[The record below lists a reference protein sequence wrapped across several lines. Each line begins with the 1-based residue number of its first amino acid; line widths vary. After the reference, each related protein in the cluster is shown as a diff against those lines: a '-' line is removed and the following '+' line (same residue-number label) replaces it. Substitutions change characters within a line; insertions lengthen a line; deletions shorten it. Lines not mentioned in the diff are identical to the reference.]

1 MGAMADPANSRSEG
15 LPSEGPGTRTGAEIW
30 VRRIVV
36 VLVVVVLALIVY
48 GLLAA
53 ALPRWWAQR
62 VGRQVDGR
70 MTVGIFWGLFYGFVF
85 SFLPVLVAWQAR
97 RPSLKWPWKIG
108 VVLLAVLLAAPNWLT
123 LAISLGDNSASDAGW
138 ITLVNEAPGFQWAT
152 LFGAVAGVV
161 AALALIF
168 VVAAARRRKTQVSR
182 LEGQLA
188 ERDAATRAGTAE
200 LNTEHREE
208 PPHA

>member
-1 MGAMADPANSRSEG
+1 MGAMADPANSRSPG

-36 VLVVVVLALIVY
+36 VLVLVVAALVVY

-62 VGRQVDGR
+62 VGNQVDGR
-70 MTVGIFWGLFYGFVF
+70 MTVGIFWGVFYGFIF
-85 SFLPVLVAWQAR
+85 SFLPVLVVWQVR
-97 RPSLKWPWKIG
+97 RPFLKWPWKVG
-108 VVLLAVLLAAPNWLT
+108 VFLVALLLAAPNWLT

-152 LFGAVAGVV
+152 FFGALVGVL
-161 AALALIF
+161 ASFALI
-168 VVAAARRRKTQVSR
+168 ATITAARRRKSKVSELR
-182 LEGQLA
+182 GQLA

-200 LNTEHREE
+200 SSVEHREE

>member
-1 MGAMADPANSRSEG
+1 M
-15 LPSEGPGTRTGAEIW
+15 L
-30 VRRIVV
+30 
-36 VLVVVVLALIVY
+36 VLVVAALVVY

-62 VGRQVDGR
+62 VGNQVDGR
-70 MTVGIFWGLFYGFVF
+70 MTVGIFWGVFYGFIF
-85 SFLPVLVAWQAR
+85 SFLPVLVVWQVR
-97 RPSLKWPWKIG
+97 RPFLKWPWKVG
-108 VVLLAVLLAAPNWLT
+108 VFLVALLLAAPNWLT

-152 LFGAVAGVV
+152 FFGALVGVL
-161 AALALIF
+161 ASFALI
-168 VVAAARRRKTQVSR
+168 ATITAARRRKSKVSELR
-182 LEGQLA
+182 GQLA

-200 LNTEHREE
+200 SSVEHREE